1 MPRGLR
7 AIAHT
12 WFGFVLVGTIVG
24 AIAAFGLTT
33 ISPPPYLA
41 RVTLLVAPVPRETGI
56 TNDDLQV
63 VRELTP
69 TFAELTTT
77 TPVLQRVLLT
87 TNIASDPESLARS
100 ITTHVPAGTSLLDIS
115 VSNPDPVAAAA
126 LANALAA
133 ELGDYASP
141 GPGDPATGLQVE
153 MTVVDPATPPVS
165 RDGPGLLIRTA
176 LGAAIAMFLTI
187 ALAFLVEN
195 IWPLGR
201 DRSEA
206 TADNRPTSGSP
217 TVPRPADT
225 VAAGI
230 GQPAGRSA
238 STIGTDP
245 LRSGSIASGARIASR
260 GVINDLE
267 IERNRRE

>member
-12 WFGFVLVGTIVG
+12 WFGFVLAGTIVG
-24 AIAAFGLTT
+24 AVAAFALTT
-33 ISPPPYLA
+33 ISPPPYTA
-41 RVTLLVAPVPRETGI
+41 RVTVLVAPVPRETGI

-87 TNIASDPESLARS
+87 THIASDTESLARS

-115 VSNPDPVAAAA
+115 VSDADPAAASA

-141 GPGDPATGLQVE
+141 GPGDPVTGLQVE
-153 MTVVDPATPPVS
+153 MTVVDPATPPIS

-201 DRSEA
+201 EPSEA
-206 TADNRPTSGSP
+206 AADPAAMPASP
-217 TVPRPADT
+217 AVSRTPDT
-225 VAAGI
+225 LAAGVS
-230 GQPAGRSA
+230 QPGGRNA

-245 LRSGSIASGARIASR
+245 LRSSSIASGAKIASR
-260 GVINDLE
+260 GVINELE